1 MTDTTASATT
11 HSFQAE
17 IQQLLHILVHALYTE
32 RDIFLRELIS
42 NASDALNRAQF
53 EALTNREMRDQDAEL
68 AIRITADEAAGTLTI
83 SDSGIGMTRDDL
95 MNNLGVIARSGARA
109 FIDAIKDAKDSQTAK
124 DVIGQFGVGFYSVF
138 MVADKVRVVTQS
150 HDPNEPAWAWEAEGG
165 TSYTVTL
172 AERDHR
178 GTDIVVYLKEDAKE
192 FLQPWKIKDIV
203 RTYSNTISF
212 PIYVGEDT
220 DPTNER
226 SALWRQD
233 PKEISDN
240 QYDDF
245 YRMLTYDFNGM
256 QKKIHIRA
264 DVPLQFYSVLFVP
277 SSNQPPMFSQRK
289 QPGLKLYARKVLIQD
304 YCTDLLP
311 DYLSFMHGVVDSE
324 DLPLNVSRETVR
336 ADQLMAQL
344 RKAITK
350 RVLSDFR
357 KMLQSEREDYIK
369 LFEDFGRFLKQGVA
383 IAPDDKDDLL
393 TLVLFPTTH
402 DDSKAPTTLRE
413 YVDRMAASQNEIY
426 YIVAD
431 DFHSA
436 RRSPHLEPFARR
448 GIEVLLLT
456 DPVDPILLTALTEF
470 AGHKLR
476 SVDEADIDL
485 SEVGS
490 EKADET
496 PQTEPVAEADFE
508 TVRAKFEALLGER
521 VKGVRESKTLVGSAA
536 RLVSD
541 DEGSDAQM
549 FRVNRLLARDYQ
561 LPVKTLELNPRHP
574 LLHNLARRIA
584 AGDEDVTTLVMEQ
597 VFETALLQ
605 DGIHPDPASMAERLT
620 KLMQKATE

>member
-1 MTDTTASATT
+1 MNDTAAGATT
-11 HSFQAE
+11 HNFQAE

-68 AIRITADEAAGTLTI
+68 AVRITADEEAGTLTI
-83 SDSGIGMTRDDL
+83 SDSGIGMSRDDL

-109 FIDAIKDAKDSQTAK
+109 FIDAIKDAPDGQTAK

-150 HDPNEPAWAWEAEGG
+150 HDPNEPAWVWEAEGG
-165 TSYTVTL
+165 TSYTVTQG
-172 AERDHR
+172 EREHR
-178 GTDIVVYLKEDAKE
+178 GTDIVVYLKPDAKE
-192 FLQPWKIKDIV
+192 FLQVWKVKDIV

-212 PIYVGEDT
+212 PIYVADET
-220 DPTNER
+220 EPTNER

-233 PKEISDN
+233 PKEISDK

-289 QPGLKLYARKVLIQD
+289 QPGLKLYARKVLIQE

-311 DYLSFMHGVVDSE
+311 DYLSFIHGVVDSE

-383 IAPDDKDDLL
+383 IAPDDKEDLL
-393 TLVLFPTTH
+393 TLVIFPTTH

-413 YVDRMAASQNEIY
+413 YVDRMAANQSDIY

-456 DPVDPILLTALTEF
+456 DPVDPILLTALNEF
-470 AGHKLR
+470 SGHKLR
-476 SVDEADIDL
+476 SVDDADLDL
-485 SEVGS
+485 SEVGAAK
-490 EKADET
+490 EDET

-508 TVRAKFEALLGER
+508 TVRAKFELLLGER

-536 RLVSD
+536 RLVSG
-541 DEGSDAQM
+541 DEGGEGQM
-549 FRVNRLLARDYQ
+549 FRVNRLLSRDYQ

-584 AGDEDVTTLVMEQ
+584 AGDDEVTTLVMEQ